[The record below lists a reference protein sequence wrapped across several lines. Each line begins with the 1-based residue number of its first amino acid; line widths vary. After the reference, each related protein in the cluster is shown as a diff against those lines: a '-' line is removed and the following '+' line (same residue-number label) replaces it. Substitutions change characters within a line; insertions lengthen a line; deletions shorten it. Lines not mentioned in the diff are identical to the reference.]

1 MATGTVVT
9 GVIGSDVHSMGIQII
24 EYALEDE
31 GFDVVSLG
39 VQTPQQE
46 FIDAAVETDADAL
59 IVSSVYGHARL
70 DCEGLREKCD
80 EAGLEDLLLY
90 VGGNLAVSSET
101 TWEEARDAMNAQG
114 FDRIYPSRA
123 NIPEMI
129 EDLKTD
135 LDEPHARTAEP

>member
-24 EYALEDE
+24 EYALEDA

-46 FIDAAVETDADAL
+46 FIDAAIETDADAL
-59 IVSSVYGHARL
+59 IISSVYGHARL
-70 DCEGLREKCD
+70 DCEGLRDRCD
-80 EAGLEDLLLY
+80 EAGLDDVLIY

-101 TWEEARDAMNAQG
+101 TFAEARQEMQSQG
-114 FDRIYPSRA
+114 FDRVYPSRA
-123 NIPEMI
+123 DIPDMI
-129 EDLKTD
+129 ENLKGD
-135 LDEPHARTAEP
+135 LDERRAKSAEP